1 MSVIEGPKQMS
12 VIGVRDE
19 EKGERGCAMQVL
31 CSYLFDEEKNERGG
45 YLHKCTNKYAVQ
57 GTQANASDRDDGGG
71 KG

>member
-1 MSVIEGPKQMS
+1 MLARPFGYTAGITYSRSK
-12 VIGVRDE
+12 
-19 EKGERGCAMQVL
+19 
-31 CSYLFDEEKNERGG
+31 DEEKNERGG